1 MKIGTLSLILAASLL
16 APAAVVA
23 YGAARITVL
32 FEHPEKFT
40 DVKDSFVG
48 TDKGRDDL
56 LGEIKQFIESRA
68 SSCMREDQCLEIKFT
83 DIDLAGDF
91 EPSHGPGFDRVRLM
105 KGVYPPRLTFE
116 FKLTDAT
123 GRVLSQGKRRLTDQT
138 YQMRLLRPGS
148 EDDSL
153 RYEKD
158 LLIDWMH
165 EDLGSAKT
173 TGR

>member
-1 MKIGTLSLILAASLL
+1 M
-16 APAAVVA
+16 
-23 YGAARITVL
+23 TVI
-32 FEHPEKFT
+32 FDHPEKFT
-40 DVKDSFVG
+40 DVKDSFIG

-68 SSCMREDQCLEIKFT
+68 NSYLREDQRLEITFT
-83 DIDLAGDF
+83 DVDLAGDF
-91 EPSHGPGFDRVRLM
+91 EPSQGARFDNVRLM
-105 KGVYPPRLTFE
+105 KGIYPPRLTFE
-116 FKLTDAT
+116 FRLTDAT
-123 GRVLSQGKRRLTDQT
+123 GRVLNEGKRKLTDQT
-138 YQMRLLRPGS
+138 FQMRLLRPGS

-173 TGR
+173 AGR

>member
-1 MKIGTLSLILAASLL
+1 MKAKTLSLILAATLL
-16 APAAVVA
+16 APVAAVA
-23 YGAARITVL
+23 HGASKVTVI
-32 FEHPEKFT
+32 FDHPENFT

-56 LGEIKQFIESRA
+56 LGQIRQFIESRA
-68 SSCMREDQCLEIKFT
+68 NSYLREDQRLEIKFT
-83 DIDLAGDF
+83 DVDLAGDF
-91 EPSHGPGFDRVRLM
+91 EPSQGTRFDNVRVI

-116 FKLTDAT
+116 FKLMDAA
-123 GRVLSQGKRRLTDQT
+123 GRVLNQGKRKLTDQT
-138 YQMRLLRPGS
+138 FQTRLLRPGT

-165 EDLGSAKT
+165 GDLGAAKT
-173 TGR
+173 AGR